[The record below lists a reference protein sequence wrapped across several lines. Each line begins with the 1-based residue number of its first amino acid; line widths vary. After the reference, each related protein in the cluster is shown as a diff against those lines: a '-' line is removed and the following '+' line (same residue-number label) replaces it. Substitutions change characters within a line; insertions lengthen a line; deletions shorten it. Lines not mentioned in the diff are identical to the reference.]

1 MNILESLNDK
11 LLVADG
17 AFGTCYVGMY
27 GEQGTVAPEL
37 ANIRHPERVLEIH
50 KEYVKAGAGLI
61 RTNTFAANTA
71 SLDADMDYV
80 VSNVR
85 AAVKLAKC
93 VAEEAAETGCIRTND
108 AVVTESGES

>member
-1 MNILESLNDK
+1 MNILESLKDK

-37 ANIRHPERVLEIH
+37 ANMRHPERVLEIH

-61 RTNTFAANTA
+61 RTNTLRQIQRALMLTRIMSFQ
-71 SLDADMDYV
+71 MC
-80 VSNVR
+80 VR
-85 AAVKLAKC
+85 
-93 VAEEAAETGCIRTND
+93 R
-108 AVVTESGES
+108 

>member
-37 ANIRHPERVLEIH
+37 ANIRYLSGCLR
-50 KEYVKAGAGLI
+50 YI
-61 RTNTFAANTA
+61 RST
-71 SLDADMDYV
+71 
-80 VSNVR
+80 
-85 AAVKLAKC
+85 
-93 VAEEAAETGCIRTND
+93 
-108 AVVTESGES
+108 